1 MHSFLLLS
9 VFATSRCAL
18 WYLSQFRGL
27 APKIPSQN
35 FQKEIRKTLLKIMT
49 SLSKIHSFL
58 AVIQDFFLITLKD
71 LPIEFGEFGKD
82 DPEEAVDEDVDKGLE
97 AVGNVGIDGEI
108 SPKSWSLVS
117 DCQSNCIL
125 AK

>member
-1 MHSFLLLS
+1 
-9 VFATSRCAL
+9 
-18 WYLSQFRGL
+18 
-27 APKIPSQN
+27 
-35 FQKEIRKTLLKIMT
+35 MT

-117 DCQSNCIL
+117 DCHSNCIL